1 MRSQVFP
8 RYMLSGKKAP
18 RPPSPNRQV
27 RPEAKETGPSN
38 RKPIKASRP
47 PDAQAQRGGRAGR
60 GRAGSAPACGALRS
74 GSRPTG
80 RRAPR
85 PFALPSRCAGLQ
97 EKPAPRA
104 PAVRNPVVTIVIT
117 VFILNDNDHYYV
129 FTFLACKVLNS
140 GV

>member
-18 RPPSPNRQV
+18 RPPSPTRQV
-27 RPEAKETGPSN
+27 RPEAKQTGPSN
-38 RKPIKASRP
+38 RKPINPSRP
-47 PDAQAQRGGRAGR
+47 PDAQAQGGGRGQ
-60 GRAGSAPACGALRS
+60 AGSAPARGALRS
-74 GSRPTG
+74 RSRPTG
-80 RRAPR
+80 RLAPS
-85 PFALPSRCAGLQ
+85 PLALPSRCAGLQ

-129 FTFLACKVLNS
+129 FTFLACRVLNS